1 MGMWEEVLICARQ
14 TNRSYNR
21 APRDSPS
28 ASFTTEANQMRL
40 QLQIFLFLTHSLLLP
55 PSLYATSLI
64 FLSFR
69 HSSPLL
75 LLLSSASQ
83 WVWALGGKEGVIW
96 SLWALIKTSVWISGI
111 SCADVWV
118 AVYFSVVLWLHDNL
132 PLFFLSPFSLS
143 VVVFL
148 RASMKHPAKTSECF
162 ALSLCYQCD
171 FLLLAVD
178 WQSVTVAV

>member
-55 PSLYATSLI
+55 PSLYAASLI

-96 SLWALIKTSVWISGI
+96 SLWALIKTSVWLSGI

-118 AVYFSVVLWLHDNL
+118 SVYFSVVLWLHDNL
-132 PLFFLSPFSLS
+132 PLFFLSP
-143 VVVFL
+143 V
-148 RASMKHPAKTSECF
+148 F
-162 ALSLCYQCD
+162 ALCCCFSQGIDEASSKDKWVFCPQFFVISVIFCY
-171 FLLLAVD
+171 
-178 WQSVTVAV
+178 